1 MVDNDLGAGA
11 VEANSSRWNEI
22 TSSAFPRERAALE
35 HVRDLLPD
43 RHPYQ
48 AWSNFTFISDQGH
61 VREVDLLV
69 AAPTGLYLVE
79 IKNFRGRLT
88 NHNATWVLHGDHS
101 TRSFDNPLPL
111 ADQKA
116 KELKGLLIRAA
127 AKERGVRPPCG
138 P

>member
-1 MVDNDLGAGA
+1 VVEGGGRFLA
-11 VEANSSRWNEI
+11 VERDHPS
-22 TSSAFPRERAALE
+22 PHPHERAALE

-48 AWSNFTFISDQGH
+48 AWSNFTFTSDRGH

-88 NHNATWVLHGDHS
+88 NQNATWVLQGENS
-101 TRSFDNPLPL
+101 RRTFDNPLPL

-116 KELKGLLIRAA
+116 KELKGCSLAQRHETGASGHRTS
-127 AKERGVRPPCG
+127 EQ
-138 P
+138 